1 MATES
6 APLTSDQQLRTVC
19 DRRISA
25 LEQDRLSWWYHWRE
39 LAWFIQPRLG
49 RFLEMPN
56 EANRGSQKNR
66 RIIDSTGTTASQRF
80 GAGMF
85 AGTTNPARPWF
96 KLGVTGMEIANSS
109 AVRLW
114 LDEVAKRMLA
124 ILAASNFY
132 RTMATLYE
140 ELGVF
145 GTACA
150 LMYEDFEDV
159 IRFYPKA
166 AGEYY
171 IAVDARLEATT
182 MAEKIVMTVEQIVGR
197 FGLEQCSD
205 NVKEMYRRGN
215 LAQEFLIGHIVMP
228 NDKRIVGAYGVDGMA
243 YLDVAWEWGATSNK
257 LLAKQGFNEKPFMA
271 PRWNV
276 TGNDPYGRSPG
287 MDALG
292 DVKQLQL
299 KNKRADQLVDKL
311 VNPPMVAHVALKN
324 QPATSIPG
332 GVTYLSGNEQS
343 AFFKP
348 AYEVNPQGMAAINT
362 SIEMIQRRVKT
373 VFFEDLFLMIAQLD
387 TVRTA
392 AEIYERKEEKML
404 MLGPALERIHDE
416 GLRVTIYRLF
426 GIMARKGLLP
436 KDIPEEIAGK
446 KLSIEFISVLAQ
458 AQKAAATSTIERLWA
473 LAGNIAAVKPTILDN
488 LDEDWTIREYG
499 EMLGV
504 PEKIFVDPR
513 KVINLRA
520 VKAQREQAAQQGA
533 AGVVAADAAK
543 VLSDTPVGGG
553 RSALQSMLGVAA

>member
-1 MATES
+1 MAE
-6 APLTSDQQLRTVC
+6 ARPIGGDKELREKC
-19 DRRISA
+19 ERRMSMQ
-25 LEQDRLSWWYHWRE
+25 EQERLSWWYHWRE

-49 RFLEMPN
+49 RFLETPN
-56 EANRGSQKNR
+56 EGNRGSQKNR

-85 AGTTNPARPWF
+85 AGTTSPARPWF
-96 KLGVTGMEIANSS
+96 TLGIRGMEIVDDS

-114 LDEVAKRMLA
+114 LDETKKRMLA

-140 ELGVF
+140 EIGVF

-159 IRFYPKA
+159 IRFYPKC

-171 IAVDARLEATT
+171 LSVDARLEVTT
-182 MAEKIVMTVEQIVGR
+182 MAEKIVMTIEQLVGR
-197 FGLEQCSD
+197 FGLE
-205 NVKEMYRRGN
+205 NVSPQSAEFYRRGN
-215 LAQEFLIGHIVMP
+215 MLQEVIVGHIIMP
-228 NDKRIVGAYGVDGMA
+228 NDERVLGAHGVKGMA
-243 YLDVAWEWGATSNK
+243 YLDVAWEWGTRTET
-257 LLAKQGFNEKPFMA
+257 LLQKRGFHEKPFIA

-276 TGNDPYGRSPG
+276 TGNDPYGRSCG

-299 KNKRADQLVDKL
+299 KQKRSDQLVDKL
-311 VNPPMVAHVALKN
+311 VNPPMVAHVSLKN

-332 GVTYLSGNEQS
+332 GVTYLAGNEQT

-348 AYEVNPQGMAAINT
+348 AYEVNPQGFQAINT
-362 SIEMIQRRVKT
+362 SIDAIQARVKT
-373 VFFEDLFLMIAQLD
+373 VFFEDLFLMISQLD

-416 GLRVTIYRLF
+416 GLRLVIFRLF
-426 GIMARKGLLP
+426 GMMSRMNLLP
-436 KDIPEEIAGK
+436 PDVPEEIRGM
-446 KLSIEFISVLAQ
+446 KLSIEFVSTLAQ

-473 LAGNIAAVKPTILDN
+473 LAGNIASVKPTILDN
-488 LDEDWTIREYG
+488 LDEDTTIREYG
-499 EMLGV
+499 DMLGV
-504 PEKIFVDPR
+504 PQKIFVDPK
-513 KVINLRA
+513 KVVQLREA
-520 VKAQREQAAQQGA
+520 KAQREQAAQQGA
-533 AGVVAADAAK
+533 AGAVAADSAK
-543 VLSDTPVGGG
+543 VLSETNVGGG
-553 RSALQSMLGVAA
+553 RNALQQALGLAA